1 MASFSIKIAK
11 ITRRIVSCR
20 VDCANSMPTGKLI
33 SGVVADETINTIV
46 SEGISSLLA
55 VEERGSSM
63 VQGDNK
69 I

>member
-1 MASFSIKIAK
+1 
-11 ITRRIVSCR
+11 
-20 VDCANSMPTGKLI
+20 MPTGKLI